1 MKNIKVEILDS
12 RFFDNYRALEEHM
25 NDFIKGKSIVDI
37 KTTSTYNS
45 HEMYPITTYLIM
57 YEVE

>member
-25 NDFIKGKSIVDI
+25 NDFIKGKSI
-37 KTTSTYNS
+37 NS